1 MISVRHAFV
10 GGRFVEGVT
19 VRHEGGRLTEVRPRR
34 AGDPE
39 PLHGTLLPG
48 LVNAHLHLELSWT
61 AGLVPGG
68 KGFDAWVARS
78 LALQRPDDTGPA
90 VDRAVED
97 LVAYGTAAVS
107 DICNGPDPQSGP
119 RRGPDT
125 GARFAEAGIG
135 GVVQRELFGLH
146 APRQPALLDR
156 AAEPPVRHEGRVP
169 VVSRTSPHATY
180 SMHRPLLEATVRADG
195 LGHPASIHVSEDLQ
209 EHAFL
214 ADGSGPQGPRL
225 DGWGLEWRSWEPP
238 GLTPTGWLASLD
250 LLGPGLLLVHGV
262 HLTPADLALVAA
274 SGSPLCLC
282 PRSNLH
288 IGGRL
293 PDVPALIAASVPL
306 ALGTDGLGSTPD
318 LDVLS
323 EIPVLQRAFPE
334 VPVERFVAMATSG
347 GADALRL
354 PWAGRLEVGRA
365 PGLLL
370 IDGPPVSLCTAPR
383 RWLEPPG
390 EAA

>member
-1 MISVRHAFV
+1 MIAARHGFV
-10 GGRFVEGVT
+10 DGRFVDRVT
-19 VRHEGGRLTEVRPRR
+19 VDHDRGRLTAVRPWR

-39 PLHGTLLPG
+39 PLDGTLLPG
-48 LVNAHLHLELSWT
+48 LVNAHLHLELAWT
-61 AGLVPGG
+61 HGRVPGG
-68 KGFDAWVARS
+68 QGFDAWVAGF
-78 LALQRPDDTGPA
+78 LALERPADTGPA
-90 VDRAVED
+90 VDRAVET

-125 GARFAEAGIG
+125 GARLAEAGIG

-146 APRQPALLDR
+146 GPRQPALLER
-156 AAEPPVRHEGRVP
+156 AAEPPVRHVCRVP
-169 VVSRTSPHATY
+169 VVSRVSPHATY

-195 LGHPASIHVSEDLQ
+195 LGHPASIHVSEDPD

-225 DGWGLEWRSWEPP
+225 DGWGIEWRGWEPP
-238 GLTPTGWLASLD
+238 GLTPTAWLASLG

-262 HLTPADLALVAA
+262 CLTPADVALVAA

-293 PDVPALIAASVPL
+293 PDVPALIAAGIPL

-318 LDVLS
+318 LDVLA
-323 EIPVLQRAFPE
+323 EIPVLQEAFPQ
-334 VPVERFVAMATSG
+334 VPLERFVAMATAG
-347 GADALRL
+347 GADALQL

-370 IDGPPVSLCTAPR
+370 VEGAPDDLPTAPR